1 MSLQVS
7 NDELS
12 IDQDKY
18 GATIQTLRTS
28 GIWPQII
35 AVLGGG
41 PLWASVSVANSG
53 RPTARTIQFKA
64 NLPPFCPALNSRSVK
79 NLCPCY

>member
-35 AVLGGG
+35 AVLGTDPMGY
-41 PLWASVSVANSG
+41 
-53 RPTARTIQFKA
+53 R
-64 NLPPFCPALNSRSVK
+64 ALV
-79 NLCPCY
+79 